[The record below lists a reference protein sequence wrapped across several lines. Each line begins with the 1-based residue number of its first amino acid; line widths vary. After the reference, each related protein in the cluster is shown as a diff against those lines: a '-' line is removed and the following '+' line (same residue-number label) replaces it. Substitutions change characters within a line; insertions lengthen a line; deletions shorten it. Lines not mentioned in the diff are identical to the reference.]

1 MGMGSV
7 VRYQRAQSWGLDRPT
22 TPGITMVAAAVSAE
36 VVCHL
41 FHSAAGRAASAKG
54 VTEGLEMT
62 GQGICL
68 CGSEEDG

>member
-1 MGMGSV
+1 VGNV
-7 VRYQRAQSWGLDRPT
+7 VRHRRAQSWGLGCPT
-22 TPGITMVAAAVSAE
+22 TPSATRMVAAAVSAE